1 MKLVNWSYVKDE
13 NIINRINNMKL
24 KHKVLILYGCI
35 VVIPIILLGFIAE
48 VVMFNFLRSDYT
60 VSVIETVNQ
69 VVKNVEFRKSTYE
82 LLATRT
88 ATDGE
93 LKVKLSGTYLDFLSQ
108 WETVNYIDRSFGT
121 VADYLP
127 GVEDFRIYHKNDTLI
142 EDGGILW
149 KPSRRMIQGMNENE
163 WYESMLSSRDNLKWD
178 LFRDPHTGISKLT
191 LSGKI
196 SYSSGGE
203 AIGVVFLKIKS
214 SLVFENILNNAFNQ
228 QGDVYLVKDNGIIFA
243 SSTEGLI
250 GKNIS
255 ETVLRDV
262 PVKEYN
268 IDTVMDINNKQEVI
282 VSRRIS
288 SDWHVI
294 ATVPVDNIEQRT
306 QSISLWIICITLCL
320 VILSAILMLAVTN
333 NVVQRLKRLGY
344 KMGAVTKGKF
354 NVTIK
359 KDYSDEL
366 GDLESCFNLMAG
378 RLGDLTEEIAVTR
391 SREREEALKALQAQI
406 NPHFLYNTLGIIRWH
421 ALDLNDGELC
431 NLVDAMTIFYRLALN
446 RGNSVLHFR
455 EEIEHVKA
463 YIQIQQVRYLNS
475 VNVIWDIDPE
485 AMDLFTIKLI
495 MQPIVEN
502 CYIHGMVAKKGRGIL
517 KISVNLRNDC
527 VIVKISDNGIGI
539 TEDGLEQILT
549 SNFQSNKHSYGLL
562 NIKERLKLYFN
573 DRADLSIDSIWG
585 DGTSVTIIV
594 PACREPIV
602 LREAKDN
609 V

>member
-1 MKLVNWSYVKDE
+1 
-13 NIINRINNMKL
+13 MKL

-48 VVMFNFLRSDYT
+48 IVMFNLLRSDYT
-60 VSVIETVNQ
+60 VSVNETVNQ

-93 LKVKLSGTYLDFLSQ
+93 LTVKLTDNYEDFLSI
-108 WETVNYIDRSFGT
+108 WDTINYIDRSFGT
-121 VADYLP
+121 VANYLP
-127 GVEDFRIYHKNDTLI
+127 GVEDFKIYHKNDTLI

-149 KPSRRMIQGMNENE
+149 KPSRQMFQGMSENE
-163 WYESMLSSRDNLKWD
+163 WYESMVSSKDNLKWD
-178 LFRDPHTGISKLT
+178 LFKDPKTGISNLT
-191 LSGKI
+191 LSRKI
-196 SYSSGGE
+196 SYGSSGE
-203 AIGVVFLKIKS
+203 TIGIVFLKIRS

-228 QGDVYLVKDNGIIFA
+228 QGEAYLLKDNGVIFA
-243 SSTEGLI
+243 SSTEELI

-255 ETVLRDV
+255 ETVLKDV
-262 PVKEYN
+262 PIKEYN
-268 IDTVMDINNKQEVI
+268 TDTVMEINNNQEVI

-294 ATVPVDNIEQRT
+294 ATVPIDNIEKRT

-333 NVVQRLKRLGY
+333 NVVQRLHRLGH

-366 GDLESCFNLMAG
+366 GDLESCFNIMAG

-421 ALDLNDGELC
+421 ALDLNDEELC
-431 NLVDAMTIFYRLALN
+431 NLVDAMTVFYRLALN
-446 RGNSVLHFR
+446 KGNSVLRFR

-475 VNVIWDIDPE
+475 VNVIWEIDSE
-485 AMDLFTIKLI
+485 TLEFYTIKLI
-495 MQPIVEN
+495 MQPLVEN

-517 KISVNLRNDC
+517 KISVKLQDDYIF
-527 VIVKISDNGIGI
+527 VTISDNGIGI
-539 TEDGLEQILT
+539 TEEGIKQILT
-549 SNFQSNKHSYGLL
+549 SDLQSNKHSYGIL

-573 DRADLSIDSIWG
+573 DRSNLSIESIWG
-585 DGTSVTIIV
+585 EGTSVTITV
-594 PACREPIV
+594 PACREPIA
-602 LREAKDN
+602 LKEAKDN
-609 V
+609 VESINC